1 MCVCVCVCARSC
13 MHIGAE
19 TEFLDKVVTAEYSDE
34 LEFRAQQ
41 FLRYLLTHKHIR
53 FLHEV
58 QR

>member
-1 MCVCVCVCARSC
+1 